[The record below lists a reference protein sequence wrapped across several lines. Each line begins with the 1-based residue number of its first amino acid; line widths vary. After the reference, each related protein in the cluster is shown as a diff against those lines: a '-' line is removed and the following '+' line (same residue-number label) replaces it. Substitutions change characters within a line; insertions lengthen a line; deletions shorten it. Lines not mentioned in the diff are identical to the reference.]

1 MERQNRYTT
10 LAARQAFELGRSA
23 NLLHML
29 FSPLVRFLKFYV
41 FRLGFL
47 DGVAGLAHISIGCMN
62 SYLKY
67 AKLIE
72 LHRAERGR

>member
-1 MERQNRYTT
+1 
-10 LAARQAFELGRSA
+10 
-23 NLLHML
+23 ML